1 MKQLKQKGLSTIE
14 FTLVATSL
22 LLLMLAVFEFGRYV
36 YSMQV
41 INEIT
46 RVAARLG
53 VVCYVTDQDDIANLA
68 IPDFAPPNFDSSNIS
83 IQYLDGSGSQIT
95 GTLTDSD
102 VFPTIRYVRASV
114 VDYDYQFSGLMS
126 FLGESGV
133 LSVPVFE
140 TTLPV
145 ESLGIYADYSA
156 QTDC

>member
-1 MKQLKQKGLSTIE
+1 M
-14 FTLVATSL
+14 
-22 LLLMLAVFEFGRYV
+22 FEFGRYV
-36 YSMQV
+36 YSLQV
-41 INEIT
+41 INEVT

-53 VVCYVTDQDDIANLA
+53 VVCYVTDQDDVADLA
-68 IPDFAPPNFDSSNIS
+68 IPDFAPPNFDSSNLS
-83 IQYLDGSGSQIT
+83 IEYLDTNGLVIAA

-126 FLGESGV
+126 FLGESGI

-145 ESLGIYADYSA
+145 ESLGVYADYSA